1 MDLQRW
7 QRDVT
12 AAVTEPAPT
21 NDNVKDPRN
30 DDRVVE
36 TSIPF
41 RLDALHWSGFHT
53 RVVLALGITWILDG
67 LEVTL
72 AGALSGAL
80 KESPTLQFTNF
91 DVGFAN
97 SAYLAGAVIGAFG
110 FGWLTD
116 RIGRKKL
123 FFITLALYLTA
134 TAATACSWSVA
145 SYALFRFLTG
155 AGIGG
160 EYTAINSTI
169 QELVPARYRGWT
181 DLVINGS
188 FWIGAAMGAVSAII
202 LLDPHLI
209 GPDLGWRLAYLTG
222 ACLGLI
228 VFVMRMWIPES
239 PRWLVIHGHPDEANA
254 IVEDI
259 ERSVTGHAQEQD
271 PHQHA
276 WPKMKL
282 KMRDHTPLREV
293 AHTLFHVYRQ
303 RSMVG
308 LALMIAQ
315 AFFYNAIFFTFAL
328 VLTDFYGIAADQVG
342 WYLLPF
348 AAGNFLGPLLLG
360 RLFDTLGRR
369 VMITLTYAVS
379 GVLLALSGYL
389 FSIGVLSA
397 QTQTIAWMVIF
408 FCASPAASAAYLT
421 VSETFPLEVRALAI
435 AFFYAVGTGIGGV
448 AGPALFGALIDT
460 GSRDSVFSGYLLGAG
475 LMIAAA
481 AVAWRYAIAAERR
494 TLESV
499 ARPLAFVE

>member
-1 MDLQRW
+1 MDVQLTKRSS
-7 QRDVT
+7 T
-12 AAVTEPAPT
+12 AATSAPMRG
-21 NDNVKDPRN
+21 D
-30 DDRVVE
+30 DDRILE
-36 TSIPF
+36 TSIPS
-41 RLDALHWSGFHT
+41 RLDALSWSGFHT

-80 KESPTLQFTNF
+80 KESPTLNFSNF
-91 DVGFAN
+91 DVGLSN
-97 SAYLAGAVIGAFG
+97 SAYLAGAVLGALG

-116 RIGRKKL
+116 RIGRRKL
-123 FFITLALYLTA
+123 FFITLALYLSA
-134 TAATACSWSVA
+134 TAATALSWNVA

-188 FWIGAAMGAVSAII
+188 FWVGAAIGATSAIV

-222 ACLGLI
+222 AALGLV

-239 PRWLVIHGHPDEANA
+239 PRWLMIHGRPEEAHA
-254 IVEDI
+254 IVAEI
-259 ERSVTGHAQEQD
+259 ERSVIGHAQD
-271 PHQHA
+271 PRQQA
-276 WPKMKL
+276 FPKIKL
-282 KMRDHTPLREV
+282 RMRDHTPLREV
-293 AHTLFHVYRQ
+293 ARTLFVTYRQ
-303 RSMVG
+303 RSLVG

-328 VLTDFYGIAADQVG
+328 ILTDFYAIPADHIG
-342 WYLLPF
+342 WYILPF
-348 AAGNFLGPLLLG
+348 AAGNFLGPLVLG

-369 VMITLTYAVS
+369 VMIAFTYGVS

-389 FSIGVLSA
+389 FAIGVLSA
-397 QTQTIAWMVIF
+397 QSQTIAWMVIF
-408 FCASPAASAAYLT
+408 FFASPAASAAYLT

-435 AFFYAVGTGIGGV
+435 ALFYAIGTGIGGV

-460 GSRDSVFSGYLLGAG
+460 GSRGSVFAGYLLGAG
-475 LMIAAA
+475 LMVAA
-481 AVAWRYAIAAERR
+481 AVIAWRYAVAAERQA
-494 TLESV
+494 LEQV